1 MVFDDVQVG
10 ERIVDEDGNETID
23 KPIDLIGYLEQAPS
37 DWNKLVNQTFNKK
50 EDITPFQNAEV
61 ANIKHQMEEFFL
73 EVRSFRTTFRKK
85 APFKFKGAPDLAYND
100 IDSYFTQLEEVRGK
114 VGRLQELEELFEL
127 QIVHYPEIRDTA
139 RDLDILKKVWDL
151 KARVAFIFDEW
162 KQIGWHDVDTD
173 KLLAEN
179 KKLGTQIK
187 NFGNDYA
194 ISKQWDAYRDVETDV
209 KNMNVLLPIIAE
221 LHAPAMR
228 PRHWQAIAK
237 ICGVPKIDVSSS
249 TFCLADIAS
258 LEIENYEEQVLD
270 VVETAMKELKIDRK
284 LKMIEA
290 VWDGLE
296 LGFKQHKSDIQLIYV
311 TEEVI
316 EELGPTKWSYK
327 L

>member
-1 MVFDDVQVG
+1 
-10 ERIVDEDGNETID
+10 
-23 KPIDLIGYLEQAPS
+23 
-37 DWNKLVNQTFNKK
+37 
-50 EDITPFQNAEV
+50 
-61 ANIKHQMEEFFL
+61 MEEFFL
-73 EVRSFRTTFRKK
+73 EVRSFRADRKK

-100 IDSYFTQLEEVRGK
+100 IDSYFTQLEGS
-114 VGRLQELEELFEL
+114 EERWAVYRTGGLFEL

-187 NFGNDYA
+187 NFGNDFA

-296 LGFKQHKSDIQLIYV
+296 LGFKQHKESDIQLIYV
-311 TEEVI
+311 TEEVV
-316 EELGPTKWSYK
+316 EELGAHRWSYK